1 MWILIEIW
9 QGIYSN
15 IYFAMTASD
24 NMFNRTPQKSFFPG
38 MQLLKVGAF
47 AAVGLIGTQAVMA
60 QTAVDLTIPTDSS
73 PAVAPVAPVAP
84 AVQPEAVAPPAPIV
98 IEPEVVEPITPSSVV
113 PTSIEATS
121 TEPTAVDY
129 GAVFIEPE
137 ASAAPAGVSV
147 FEAAQPA
154 NGGSPSGESSLVET
168 PAVQVIS
175 PADYGADP
183 IDPTDYSVGATM
195 PDVVI
200 SERSSGCEFSVRA
213 GDRVAGAACRQV
225 EQLATAITGMATSS
239 APTVGVVSA
248 PLNIPGVPVSGFT
261 TTASREF
268 YNQAAQAVV
277 KLQQGEKFIFPLSI
291 PASLTSL
298 FGWRMHPILGAQRFH
313 SGTDVGAP
321 MGTPVVATQSG
332 QVSLADMAGGY
343 GLMVVIRHQENTLE
357 SRYAHLSR
365 LLVRAGEWVEQ
376 GDVIGLVGSTGNS
389 TGPHL
394 HFELHQLTA
403 DGWVLL
409 NPDSLL
415 NQTLGTLAQAMGD
428 SLSALAGNATVET
441 AQAAAVKAGKEK
453 GVATASLKG
462 LPFRPAQ
469 PQAN

>member
-1 MWILIEIW
+1 
-9 QGIYSN
+9 
-15 IYFAMTASD
+15 MTASD
-24 NMFNRTPQKSFFPG
+24 NTFNRTPQKSLFPG

-60 QTAVDLTIPTDSS
+60 QTAVDLTIPTEA
-73 PAVAPVAPVAP
+73 PAAAPVEPVT
-84 AVQPEAVAPPAPIV
+84 QPMEAVAPPVPFV
-98 IEPEVVEPITPSSVV
+98 IEPEVVVPIAPSNVV

-137 ASAAPAGVSV
+137 ESYTPPGVSV
-147 FEAAQPA
+147 FEGTQSADGA
-154 NGGSPSGESSLVET
+154 SIETRSIETRSVET
-168 PAVQVIS
+168 PSVQVIS
-175 PADYGADP
+175 PADYGAAP
-183 IDPTDYSVGATM
+183 IDPTAYSVGATV

-225 EQLATAITGMATSS
+225 EQLATAITGIAAPNAPSIGAIS
-239 APTVGVVSA
+239 AASI
-248 PLNIPGVPVSGFT
+248 NIPGVPVSGFT

-277 KLQQGEKFIFPLSI
+277 KLQQGEKFIFPLTM

-298 FGWRMHPILGAQRFH
+298 FGWRMHPIVGAQRFH

-332 QVSLADMAGGY
+332 QVSLADVAGGY

-394 HFELHQLTA
+394 HFELRQLTA

-415 NQTLGTLAQAMGD
+415 SQTLGTLAQAMGD

-441 AQAAAVKAGKEK
+441 AQAAAVKDDKGK
-453 GVATASLKG
+453 GAVTASLKG